1 MRLGWTYSYISGN
14 ETFLCNRYYSKL
26 VLDNYAATLYTS
38 NMKIQL
44 PLGPVPNTNWKVLD
58 TAPSIREGNAVR
70 SAYLC
75 ECMCGTKSIVSG
87 FALTHGRSK
96 QCKTCSARSAGG
108 AAGRVLFKH
117 GHSPFGRKPSR
128 TYSSWYAMKARC
140 SNPNNKR
147 YDDYAGRGI
156 TFCDRWESFQNFLE
170 DMGERPEGTSLDRI
184 NVNGNYEPTNCRW
197 ADAQT
202 QANNKRK
209 LRVLDKYADEEICL
223 EFIRRGLKI
232 EP

>member
-1 MRLGWTYSYISGN
+1 M
-14 ETFLCNRYYSKL
+14 
-26 VLDNYAATLYTS
+26 LYTS

-44 PLGPVPNTNWKVLD
+44 PLGPVPNTDWKVLN
-58 TAPSIREGNAVR
+58 TAPSIREGDAVR

-75 ECMCGTKSIVSG
+75 ECKCGTKSIVTG

-96 QCKTCSARSAGG
+96 QCKTCSATVAGDVR
-108 AAGRVLFKH
+108 GRALFKH
-117 GHSPFGRKPSR
+117 GHNRYGKGGQTP
-128 TYSSWYAMKARC
+128 TYRSWYAMLQRC

-147 YDDYAGRGI
+147 YEDYAGRGI
-156 TFCDRWESFQNFLE
+156 QVCEQWKTFTTFLT

-184 NVNGNYEPTNCRW
+184 NVNGNYEPSNCRW

-209 LRVLDKYADEEICL
+209 LRVLDKYTDEEVRL